1 MPFIVTS
8 QGRPIGTTDLG
19 FIHSIGARR
28 MGWFVPN
35 ALGETLIPRIATP
48 LPAVRA
54 HLLRDPTAG
63 EPVRPGSLAGPYL
76 ADLAEHV
83 QHVTALDLALQR
95 DDGSP
100 VSTKTIAFQDMEVLG
115 EIGRRAF
122 ERMEAEEELES
133 WQRDATF
140 DPLEELDLSDDPD
153 PLDEGPFTN
162 IADDPADAM
171 PWKPDDDVAPAHERY
186 QIYVELVDGND
197 VPRRPS

>member
-1 MPFIVTS
+1 M
-8 QGRPIGTTDLG
+8 
-19 FIHSIGARR
+19 
-28 MGWFVPN
+28 
-35 ALGETLIPRIATP
+35 
-48 LPAVRA
+48 
-54 HLLRDPTAG
+54 
-63 EPVRPGSLAGPYL
+63 
-76 ADLAEHV
+76 
-83 QHVTALDLALQR
+83 TALDLALQR